1 MPYKDPL
8 KKKEKQR
15 GYSKKHYDKNAGKV
29 KAAVKKSKAAWKTD
43 WKAFKATLS
52 CLECG
57 VNHPAILDFHH
68 IDPEMKNASVHS
80 LVQGGR
86 YKKALEEV
94 EQCMVLCSNCHRV
107 YHYNERKKAKE
118 EKRGPKPPLDHSATE
133 ATSISSASSSSTNST
148 QSSSTSS

>member
-29 KAAVKKSKAAWKTD
+29 KAAVKKSKDSWRAD

-57 VNHPAILDFHH
+57 VNHPAVLDFHH

-80 LVQGGR
+80 LVQSGSYR
-86 YKKALEEV
+86 KALEEV
-94 EQCMVLCSNCHRV
+94 QQCMVLCSNCHRV

-118 EKRGPKPPLDHSATE
+118 EKMGAE
-133 ATSISSASSSSTNST
+133 APT
-148 QSSSTSS
+148 